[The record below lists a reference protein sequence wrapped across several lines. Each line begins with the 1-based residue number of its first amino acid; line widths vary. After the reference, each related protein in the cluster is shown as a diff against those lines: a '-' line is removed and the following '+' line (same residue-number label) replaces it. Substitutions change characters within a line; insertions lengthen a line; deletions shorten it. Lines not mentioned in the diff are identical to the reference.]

1 MSIAKKRSWE
11 KNVWLWLAPNFLI
24 LIAIFII
31 PTFSIIRYS
40 FTDATLTAKEFSYTL
55 EPYIQLFTSKD
66 FYNILWLTVLF
77 VFFSVL
83 FQTLTGLATALAME
97 AGEKRKMFGTV
108 FVRVCMLLSW
118 SIPGSIIGV
127 IWKLLLDESP
137 SGILQVGLTKLGLPM
152 IPFLSN
158 ATIAF
163 VCIIV
168 ANVWRGSA
176 QSMILCYS
184 GLKTVSTDI
193 LEAASV
199 DGANAWQTLIHVT
212 LPSIREVLYM
222 NVILNVIATFNTF
235 DMVMSLT
242 GGGPGRSTEVLALSA
257 YKEVFKMFN
266 LNTGSA
272 IAVSL
277 LIINSLMAIG
287 YFYLK
292 SREER

>member
-212 LPSIREVLYM
+212 LPS
-222 NVILNVIATFNTF
+222 NTF